1 MRAYSRVGNL
11 FAMYS
16 IFVDGPVEKFV
27 LRFDINVFQD
37 AGFAWFVSMV
47 CERGGCLRIFFS

>member
-37 AGFAWFVSMV
+37 AGFAWFVSMGV
-47 CERGGCLRIFFS
+47 